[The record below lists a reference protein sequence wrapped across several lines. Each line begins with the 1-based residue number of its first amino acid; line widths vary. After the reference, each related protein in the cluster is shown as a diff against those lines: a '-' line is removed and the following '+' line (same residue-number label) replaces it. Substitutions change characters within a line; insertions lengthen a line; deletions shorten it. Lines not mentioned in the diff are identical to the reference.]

1 MNPRPIRRHAAIW
14 SDQRKEQRPAH
25 RQYCLRSPA
34 PECSVIG
41 QCSYRRSLREG
52 VSMSIRTPGVT
63 APEAGVTVRYEDR
76 RVPARP
82 GSTIAAALT
91 AADIRVCRQSAAGDR
106 GLFCGMGVCG
116 ECSIEVDGRP
126 GQLACMAPV
135 EDGMR
140 LRRQPAAPGADVTAV
155 AERGPA
161 EQIVRAGVVVVGGG
175 PAGLAAAAAAAEA
188 GADVL
193 LVDDR
198 ASLGG
203 QYYKQPSSSF
213 VLDPAALDRQYTAGR
228 ELIQRVRAAQV
239 RIYP

>member
-52 VSMSIRTPGVT
+52 VSMSIKTPGVT
-63 APEAGVTVRYEDR
+63 APEAGLTVRYEDR
-76 RVPARP
+76 CVPARP
-82 GSTIAAALT
+82 GSSIAAALT

-116 ECSIEVDGRP
+116 ECSIEVD
-126 GQLACMAPV
+126 
-135 EDGMR
+135 
-140 LRRQPAAPGADVTAV
+140 
-155 AERGPA
+155 
-161 EQIVRAGVVVVGGG
+161 VVGGG
-175 PAGLAAAAAAAEA
+175 PAGPAAPAPAAEA

-193 LVDDR
+193 LVDER

-203 QYYKQPSSSF
+203 QYYKQPASSF
-213 VLDPAALDRQYTAGR
+213 VLDPAALDRQYSAGR
-228 ELIQRVRAAQV
+228 ELIQRVGPAPVRFFGGVGIWGADGPARLYAA
-239 RIYP
+239 RGR